1 MGVPGLP
8 AGSDQGGAARPG
20 LGRGLLLSCPRDA
33 PRGAGSPCGRSRPSL
48 PRSEDSL
55 VDVHGCS
62 AKSSAEPALLS
73 RSKPQSSREADLE
86 RSPASTKV

>member
-33 PRGAGSPCGRSRPSL
+33 PRGAGGPCGRSRPSL
-48 PRSEDSL
+48 PCSEDSL
-55 VDVHGCS
+55 IDAH
-62 AKSSAEPALLS
+62 AQHPRLLS
-73 RSKPQSSREADLE
+73 KEQSRTRPSLSE
-86 RSPASTKV
+86 RIPV